1 MKKILFTLLFSVTM
15 ISLFAQAKKYPL
27 ALHFTNSNCGS
38 CAGSNPTFFKKID
51 VYPKDIHHI
60 SVHPS
65 FPYVTCVFYTANVT
79 DNTLLTNKYNA
90 SSTPSFSLN
99 GVAPSSVSSA
109 TDAQLKAA
117 IAEKSPISIT
127 VTENKGASRTVK
139 AVVKTVGTVPAAN
152 YVVYAAVV
160 EKVVNQ
166 KTGNGETV
174 HRDVLRKIISASAGD
189 AFTPAALNAEKTV
202 NFTYSVDSK
211 WVEAQTYTI
220 VWVQNGNNVIMNSGT
235 QFDSTVGTNDILTD
249 ETVKIYPNP
258 TNNVLS
264 VDLTN
269 ISAIPQTISIVNI
282 DGREVAQFNAQ
293 KDINLLNVS
302 NLAAGAYVVLVKTDN
317 GVLSYNCIKN

>member
-1 MKKILFTLLFSVTM
+1 MKKFLFTFLFSLAM

-38 CAGSNPTFFKKID
+38 CAGSNPAFFKKID
-51 VYPKDIHHI
+51 VYAKDVHHI

-65 FPYVTCVFYTANVT
+65 FPYSSCVFYSANTT
-79 DNTLLTNKYNA
+79 DNTLLTTKFGA
-90 SSTPSFSLN
+90 QGTPSFSLN
-99 GVAPSSVSSA
+99 GAAPSSVSSA

-117 IAEKSPISIT
+117 IAEKSPISMV

-139 AVVKTVGTVPAAN
+139 AVIKTLGTVPAAN

-166 KTGNGETV
+166 KTGNGEAV

-235 QFDSTVGTNDILTD
+235 QFDATVGTNDILTD
-249 ETVKIYPNP
+249 ETVKVYPNP
-258 TNNVLS
+258 TKDVLS

-269 ISAIPQTISIVNI
+269 IVATPQTISIVNI

-293 KDINLLNVS
+293 KDINLLNIS

-317 GVLSYNCIKN
+317 GILSYNCIKN